1 MSESSDEGLRG
12 TSAAYARFGEAVLD
26 LSEDPTKAN
35 IERYL
40 NASRAVD
47 GEPQQGP
54 PPRRRS
60 RNAQKSNK

>member
-1 MSESSDEGLRG
+1 
-12 TSAAYARFGEAVLD
+12 VLD

-60 RNAQKSNK
+60 RNAQKSSK